1 MADVAAP
8 KWYTRRTFLGWWIAS
23 LLTATI
29 VTALPPLLLFLWPA
43 APKGQ
48 KKGLLR
54 VPLATSI
61 TDLQDGDAIKFDAP
75 TSPNSAFV
83 MADGGGDNAAGDLA
97 FGGFVVKNQGKL
109 DVFAINCSHLG
120 CSVALNKDAKS
131 FDCPC
136 HGSRFHLDGT
146 VLRGPAAA
154 PLSHLTWKQ
163 GADAQTIEVDG
174 LTLGF

>member
-1 MADVAAP
+1 MADAAAP

-29 VTALPPLLLFLWPA
+29 VTALPAPLLLLWPA

-83 MADGGGDNAAGDLA
+83 MADGGGDNAAGDLR
-97 FGGFVVKNQGKL
+97 FGGLLVNNTGKRE
-109 DVFAINCSHLG
+109 G
-120 CSVALNKDAKS
+120 
-131 FDCPC
+131 
-136 HGSRFHLDGT
+136 
-146 VLRGPAAA
+146 
-154 PLSHLTWKQ
+154 
-163 GADAQTIEVDG
+163 
-174 LTLGF
+174 